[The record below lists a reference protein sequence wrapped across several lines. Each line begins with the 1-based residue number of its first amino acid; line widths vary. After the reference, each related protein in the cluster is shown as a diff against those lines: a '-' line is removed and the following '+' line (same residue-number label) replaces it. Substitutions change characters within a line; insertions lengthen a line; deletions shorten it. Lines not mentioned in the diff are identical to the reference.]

1 MSIEI
6 TEYRNARATTENA
19 SSIDVEINH
28 PQYGWIPYLL
38 TDYDDDNTIN
48 NDDLRA
54 LIGNDYAPYV
64 PPTQDELEAEQ
75 ADMKRYY
82 RDYMLKQFVDP
93 VVQNPLR
100 WDDLGDDR
108 QQQVVEYRKALLD
121 ITIQSGWPWVVQWP
135 EKPEFLEGT
144 QITEQDLLE
153 E

>member
-1 MSIEI
+1 
-6 TEYRNARATTENA
+6 
-19 SSIDVEINH
+19 
-28 PQYGWIPYLL
+28 
-38 TDYDDDNTIN
+38 
-48 NDDLRA
+48 
-54 LIGNDYAPYV
+54 
-64 PPTQDELEAEQ
+64 
-75 ADMKRYY
+75 MKRYY

-121 ITIQSGWPWVVQWP
+121 ITNQSGWPWVVQWP